1 VRRGEE
7 SREGE
12 GVRMWG
18 DRGVFKGGEEI
29 TETIEPVESVKIVEA
44 VEAE

>member
-1 VRRGEE
+1 MRRGEE

-18 DRGVFKGGEEI
+18 DRGVFKGGRRLLRRSS
-29 TETIEPVESVKIVEA
+29 PLSP
-44 VEAE
+44 